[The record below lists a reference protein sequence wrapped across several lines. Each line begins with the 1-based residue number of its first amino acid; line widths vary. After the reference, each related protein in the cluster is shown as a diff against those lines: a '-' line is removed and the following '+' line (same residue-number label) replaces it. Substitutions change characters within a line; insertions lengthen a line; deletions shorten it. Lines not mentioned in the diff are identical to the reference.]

1 MKLPNG
7 VKPAHAA
14 AGRLIPAEGS
24 FIMKI
29 PVTNN
34 LKVAYVEIIDS
45 EYNETATIGN
55 KDVYAYDKNN
65 NLLCVSKLKNYF
77 SPRQLHKIGGQIK

>member
-1 MKLPNG
+1 
-7 VKPAHAA
+7 
-14 AGRLIPAEGS
+14 
-24 FIMKI
+24 MKI